1 MILVSKV
8 VPEVFLDILEL
19 QNYFF
24 QKVMIRMGPK
34 LISEYFRYKTKIWDK
49 NYDFCALIGHISEP
63 GS

>member
-34 LISEYFRYKTKIWDK
+34 LISEYFRYKTKI
-49 NYDFCALIGHISEP
+49 
-63 GS
+63 